1 MLRRAAG
8 LERTQSKLGLSWIVS
23 QRHLVGW
30 LVSPHRPSGWFAP
43 CLVRTCCPLGRGDGP
58 LRIWLAS
65 TVPLGAS
72 RGCVTRYAWTG
83 LLVVDCVA
91 SATFISQAEGQ
102 AARLDDAGPLGWRDP
117 NGIPDPGAGSQLD
130 VSDPPL
136 SLSFSWPPRVSCTP
150 SLLLGLLLLTGLFR
164 SGLRNPRHRGV
175 SAAGTDTCIASRCP
189 SADLIPGA
197 PLTPCA
203 HPRRVVHILTQSGAP
218 CYHDLVLTFHQ
229 LLKHGATAGGTE
241 RHSYRLLR

>member
-1 MLRRAAG
+1 LAFTWAAPPRVSPCASPCSGAHPSRTAVLRRAAG

-117 NGIPDPGAGSQLD
+117 NGIPDPGAGSQLN
-130 VSDPPL
+130 VSDP
-136 SLSFSWPPRVSCTP
+136 SLGLTSSCPPYVSYTPP
-150 SLLLGLLLLTGLFR
+150 SLLCLLLLTGLCW
-164 SGLRNPRHRGV
+164 SGLRRPRHLRV
-175 SAAGTDTCIASRCP
+175 SAARTITCTGVPIAIASRCL
-189 SADLIPGA
+189 SADLGQGA
-197 PLTPCA
+197 PP
-203 HPRRVVHILTQSGAP
+203 
-218 CYHDLVLTFHQ
+218 
-229 LLKHGATAGGTE
+229 
-241 RHSYRLLR
+241 

>member
-1 MLRRAAG
+1 M
-8 LERTQSKLGLSWIVS
+8 QSKLGLRRNIL
-23 QRHLVGW
+23 QGYPVGW
-30 LVSPHRPSGWFAP
+30 LVGQHRPGGWLAP
-43 CLVRTCCPLGRGDGP
+43 SLVRTAGRGDWP
-58 LRIWLAS
+58 LRICLAS
-65 TVPLGAS
+65 TTPLGAS
-72 RGCVTRYAWTG
+72 WGCVQRYARAG
-83 LLVVDCVA
+83 LLVVVCVA
-91 SATFISQAEGQ
+91 SATFISQAGEQ
-102 AARLDDAGPLGWRDP
+102 AARLDAAGSQPSWWDP